1 MKAELQ
7 GDTEKSF
14 IFLHNLLYPIPA
26 PCFTNMYV
34 YVACHSM
41 TINSIT
47 IVVFGIGG
55 REAKY

>member
-7 GDTEKSF
+7 GDTEKSLF
-14 IFLHNLLYPIPA
+14 FFTIYCISIPA